1 MASPPFRVPVLLVD
15 KVIAAPVVTV
25 DKPSKFDRLAYPS
38 NCGKKQRSVL
48 LFSIVAA
55 VSTGAPQAGMPR
67 SVVSQVTPCQL
78 PALEVRIFPKAP
90 FVSDRTRHQ

>member
-38 NCGKKQRSVL
+38 NCGKKQRSVW

-55 VSTGAPQAGMPR
+55 VSTGAQQAECLGLVFHKFLTACCPLGL
-67 SVVSQVTPCQL
+67 SDFPEG
-78 PALEVRIFPKAP
+78 AVRF
-90 FVSDRTRHQ
+90 R

>member
-1 MASPPFRVPVLLVD
+1 MAV
-15 KVIAAPVVTV
+15 APVVTV

-55 VSTGAPQAGMPR
+55 VSTGAQQAGMFR
-67 SVVSQVTPCQL
+67 SYFSQVTHCLL
-78 PALEVRIFPKAP
+78 PALGFLIFPKAP